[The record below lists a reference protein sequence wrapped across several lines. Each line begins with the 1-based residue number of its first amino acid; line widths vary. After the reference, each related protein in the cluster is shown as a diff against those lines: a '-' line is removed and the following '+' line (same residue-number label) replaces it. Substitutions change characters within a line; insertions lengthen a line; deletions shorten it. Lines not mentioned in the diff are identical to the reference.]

1 MEEIKSKTEEL
12 TREMESL
19 KTYLCIQNL
28 REVQQVIHEAQKYV
42 EAWARLKTRTNI
54 ELSDFTYERDFN
66 TANSCRM
73 ILESMESIEKEV
85 GI

>member
-1 MEEIKSKTEEL
+1 MEELKSKTEEL
-12 TREMESL
+12 VKEMESL
-19 KTYLCIQNL
+19 KTYLCVQNL

-54 ELSDFTYERDFN
+54 ELSDFTYERDFH

-73 ILESMESIEKEV
+73 TLEAMESIEKEV